1 MQVRVTEKILA
12 KPEAVFNFISNP
24 QRLLGDF
31 YWAKNINQS
40 VVNPN
45 QYTFKIDG
53 NKVHSTAEYRI
64 ERVSKNKLISCTL
77 VSSHVE
83 SSNTF
88 QLFPDQD
95 GTILCLSGT
104 LKFKGVLSI
113 LKGFFPNNLNQRAKS
128 HLFKVKQELES
139 KK

>member
-1 MQVRVTEKILA
+1 MNVRVTEKILA
-12 KPEAVFNFISNP
+12 KPEVVFNFISNP
-24 QRLLGDF
+24 QRLLGNF
-31 YWAKNINQS
+31 YWAKDFNQS

-45 QYTFKIDG
+45 QFTFSIKGYTIQ
-53 NKVHSTAEYRI
+53 SPAEYRI
-64 ERVSKNKLISCTL
+64 EKVSKNKLISSTL

-95 GTILCLSGT
+95 GTILCVSGS
-104 LKFKGVLSI
+104 LKFKGI
-113 LKGFFPNNLNQRAKS
+113 LNILRGFFPNNLNQSAKS
-128 HLFKVKQELES
+128 HLFMVKQELES